1 MKYIIYTEEYC
12 DFLMQ
17 KKKKFASFQ
26 IYVVKVFKVDK
37 MIVSGMQDVGSTND
51 KIHLGVIHQGC

>member
-1 MKYIIYTEEYC
+1 
-12 DFLMQ
+12 MQ
-17 KKKKFASFQ
+17 KKKFASFQ